1 MQKLTKKKKWGS
13 VIKFKGYKRTP
24 MKDGCGGGGVKE
36 TENVNHG
43 GLLILASTGKKTEL
57 N

>member
-1 MQKLTKKKKWGS
+1 
-13 VIKFKGYKRTP
+13 

-43 GLLILASTGKKTEL
+43 GFLILASTGKKTEL